1 MELRTIPYRFTVCK
15 LMSVGD
21 LPSDVDFCFTAK
33 TDEEISLVCKT
44 EDVPEKTLVRDD
56 GWKGFRIEGILDF
69 SLIGILSKISAILAE
84 NKVGIF
90 AVSTYNTDYIFV
102 KEENFDKAIN
112 ALKDNGYDVAE
123 LTFS

>member
-1 MELRTIPYRFTVCK
+1 MELKTIPYRFTVCK

-21 LPSDVDFCFTAK
+21 LPSDADFCFTAK

-56 GWKGFRIEGILDF
+56 GWKGFRIEGVLDF

-112 ALKDNGYDVAE
+112 ALNDNGYDVAE